1 MRILILGS
9 GGREHTL
16 AWKISQSPLC
26 DSLFVA
32 PGNSGTFQV
41 ATNFEIDPTNFEAVI
56 GLVKSEAI
64 DMVVVGPE
72 APLVLGIHDA
82 IKSDKELKNV
92 AVIGPAKAAAELEGS
107 KAFAKAFM
115 NRHNIPTAAHDV
127 FTADSLQKGLQ
138 FLSTLKPPYVLKA
151 DGLAAG
157 KGVLIID
164 SLNEA
169 QATLKDML
177 ENQTFGEAS
186 RTVVIEEFLSGIE
199 LSCFVLTDGK
209 SYKIL
214 PMAKDYK
221 RIGEGDTGLNTG
233 GMGAVS
239 PVPFVDEMFYNKVE
253 SRIVRP
259 TIAGLQKDQLP
270 YIGVVFIGLIKVND
284 DPFVIEYNVR
294 FGDPETEV
302 VIPRI
307 KSDLVEL
314 FASLNQG
321 NLKDYPLE
329 IDERTAATVMMV
341 SGGYPGDYEKGK
353 EIFGMKGV
361 DGLHLFHAGAIRV
374 NDKTLTSGGRVMAV
388 TAFGENHKVAT
399 KKIYDKIEKINFDGK
414 NYRKDIGF
422 DL

>member
-16 AWKISQSPLC
+16 AWKMSQSPLC

-32 PGNSGTFQV
+32 PGNSGTLQV
-41 ATNFEIDPTNFEAVI
+41 AMNIEIDPTNFEAVI

-259 TIAGLQKDQLP
+259 TIAGLQKDRLP
-270 YIGVVFIGLIKVND
+270 YVGVVFIGLIKVND

-353 EIFGMKGV
+353 EIFGIEDV

-399 KKIYDKIEKINFDGK
+399 KKIYDQIEKINFDGK

>member
-16 AWKISQSPLC
+16 AWKMSQSPLC

-32 PGNSGTFQV
+32 PGNSGTLQV
-41 ATNFEIDPTNFEAVI
+41 AMNIEIDPTNFEAVI

-259 TIAGLQKDQLP
+259 TIAGLQKDRLP
-270 YIGVVFIGLIKVND
+270 YVGVVFIGLIKVND

-399 KKIYDKIEKINFDGK
+399 KKIYDQIEKINFDGK

>member
-16 AWKISQSPLC
+16 AWKMSQSPLC

-32 PGNSGTFQV
+32 PGNSGTLQV
-41 ATNFEIDPTNFEAVI
+41 AMNIEIDPTNFEAVI

-138 FLSTLKPPYVLKA
+138 FLSTVKPPYVLKA

-399 KKIYDKIEKINFDGK
+399 KKIYDQIEKINFDGK

>member
-16 AWKISQSPLC
+16 AWKMSQSPLC

-32 PGNSGTFQV
+32 PGNSGTLQV
-41 ATNFEIDPTNFEAVI
+41 AMNIEIDPTNFEAVI

-64 DMVVVGPE
+64 DMVVVGTE

-115 NRHNIPTAAHDV
+115 NRHNIHTAAHDV

-239 PVPFVDEMFYNKVE
+239 PVPFVNEMFYNKVE

-259 TIAGLQKDQLP
+259 TIAGLQKDRLP
-270 YIGVVFIGLIKVND
+270 YVGVVFIGLIKVND

-321 NLKDYPLE
+321 NLKDYRLE

-388 TAFGENHKVAT
+388 TAFG
-399 KKIYDKIEKINFDGK
+399 
-414 NYRKDIGF
+414 
-422 DL
+422 

>member
-16 AWKISQSPLC
+16 AWKMSQSPLC

-32 PGNSGTFQV
+32 PGNSGTLQV
-41 ATNFEIDPTNFEAVI
+41 AMNIEIDPTNFEAVI

-270 YIGVVFIGLIKVND
+270 YVGVVFIGLIKVND
-284 DPFVIEYNVR
+284 DLFVIEYNVR

-399 KKIYDKIEKINFDGK
+399 KKIYDQIEKINFDGK

>member
-239 PVPFVDEMFYNKVE
+239 PVPFVNEMFYNKVE

-259 TIAGLQKDQLP
+259 TIAGLQKDRLP
-270 YIGVVFIGLIKVND
+270 YVGVVFIGLIKVND

-399 KKIYDKIEKINFDGK
+399 KKIYDQIEKINFDGK

>member
-16 AWKISQSPLC
+16 AWKMSQSPLC

-32 PGNSGTFQV
+32 PGNSGTLQV

-399 KKIYDKIEKINFDGK
+399 KKIYDQIEKINFDGK

>member
-16 AWKISQSPLC
+16 AWKMSQSPLC

-151 DGLAAG
+151 DGLADG

-399 KKIYDKIEKINFDGK
+399 KKIYDQIEKINFDGK

>member
-16 AWKISQSPLC
+16 AWKMSQSPLC

-72 APLVLGIHDA
+72 EPLVLGIHDA
-82 IKSDKELKNV
+82 IKSDKELENV

-399 KKIYDKIEKINFDGK
+399 KKIYDQIEKINFDGK

>member
-16 AWKISQSPLC
+16 AWKMSQSPLC

-41 ATNFEIDPTNFEAVI
+41 ATNVEIDPTNFEAVI

-239 PVPFVDEMFYNKVE
+239 PVPFVNEMFYNKVE

-321 NLKDYPLE
+321 NLKDYRLE

-399 KKIYDKIEKINFDGK
+399 KKIYDQIEKINFDGK